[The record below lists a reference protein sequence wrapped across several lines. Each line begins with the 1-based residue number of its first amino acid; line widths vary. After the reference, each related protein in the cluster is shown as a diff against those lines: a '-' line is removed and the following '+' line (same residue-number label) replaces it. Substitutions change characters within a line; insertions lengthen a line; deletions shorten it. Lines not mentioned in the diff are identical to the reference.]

1 MLCIQL
7 AYLNHRQSG
16 ARHYVLLAN
25 VFLLVVVQ
33 HVHARA
39 NQLRSQVS
47 SAMIFRPTAI
57 STPAQSGMLF
67 HPIAISTPLEDNT
80 STIKDTSENINHR
93 CTNSHIIVL
102 NSTINNQRHLVN
114 IAPDKSINVLPAG
127 IPSNVPF
134 SVSQTNLQEK
144 SKDERGNEALQR
156 EISIKED
163 DDRFNR

>member
-7 AYLNHRQSG
+7 VYLNHRQSG

-39 NQLRSQVS
+39 NQPRSQVS

-80 STIKDTSENINHR
+80 STIKDISENINHR
-93 CTNSHIIVL
+93 CTNSHIGVL
-102 NSTINNQRHLVN
+102 NSTINNQQHLVN
-114 IAPDKSINVLPAG
+114 IAPDNVEYLAY
-127 IPSNVPF
+127 
-134 SVSQTNLQEK
+134 SVIY
-144 SKDERGNEALQR
+144 
-156 EISIKED
+156 ISI
-163 DDRFNR
+163 RSFSS